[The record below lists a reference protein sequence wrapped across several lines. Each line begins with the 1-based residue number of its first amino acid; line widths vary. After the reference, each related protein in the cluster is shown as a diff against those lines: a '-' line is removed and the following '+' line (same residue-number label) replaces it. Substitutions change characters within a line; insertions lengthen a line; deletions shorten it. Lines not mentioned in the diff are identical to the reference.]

1 MRRSESKFQNYVWV
15 KRNPKQQL
23 KKNKPVQE
31 KVKREFGM
39 FAGRF
44 IVPDGFD
51 DPLPDEIMDLI
62 EAPIDLG
69 NVSQKRK
76 KSSSASN

>member
-1 MRRSESKFQNYVWV
+1 V
-15 KRNPKQQL
+15 KRNPKKQL
-23 KKNKPVQE
+23 KKNMPVQK

-39 FAGRF
+39 FSGKF

-51 DPLPDEIMDLI
+51 DPLPDEILDLF

-69 NVSQKRK
+69 NGSPKRK
-76 KSSSASN
+76 KSCRVSN